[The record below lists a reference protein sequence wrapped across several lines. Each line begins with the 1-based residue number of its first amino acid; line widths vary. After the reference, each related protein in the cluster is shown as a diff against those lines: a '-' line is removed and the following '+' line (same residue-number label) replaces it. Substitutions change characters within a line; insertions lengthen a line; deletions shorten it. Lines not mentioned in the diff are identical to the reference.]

1 MKKILSILTGILM
14 AIFVGQLFAQVL
26 DVSPFIT
33 VGALIA
39 LGSIPLPFTGVLMFN
54 FADMTWADGE
64 ENMGGLQTIGYYA
77 LIADIDNFPE
87 LPDNPSTAAEEVT
100 LEASPGFT
108 FESGKNFFKL
118 YSTQETSEVV
128 DENQGEV
135 DGQSFVHKA
144 TIFFPGNKAEAFAFA
159 KHVNNSNMVF
169 IFLEADGTRRVIGS
183 RAFPAKCKPSFT
195 TGKAT
200 ADRKGM
206 TMEIQSYG
214 YTPAPFYEGVIRL
227 DGEAVS

>member
-1 MKKILSILTGILM
+1 MKNILNILTGLLLS
-14 AIFVGQLFAQVL
+14 IFTGVLFAHVL
-26 DVSPFIT
+26 DVSPFAT
-33 VGALIA
+33 VGTLLA
-39 LGSIPLPFTGVLMFN
+39 LGLIPMQAKGVMLFN
-54 FADMTWADGE
+54 WANLTWTDGT
-64 ENMGGLQTIGYYA
+64 ENMGGIQVIGYYA

-87 LPDNPSTAAEEVT
+87 LPTSPATAAEEVT

-108 FESGKNFFKL
+108 MLTDKYFYKI

-135 DGQSFVHKA
+135 DGQSFVNKA
-144 TIFFPGNKAEAFAFA
+144 TIFYPGTSAEALAFA
-159 KHVNNSNMVF
+159 KNVNNSNMVF
-169 IFLEADGTRRVIGS
+169 IFIESNGQRRVIGS

-206 TMEIQSYG
+206 TMEIMSYG
-214 YTPAPFYEGVIRL
+214 YTPAPLYTGVIRL
-227 DGEAVS
+227 DGEQVS

>member
-1 MKKILSILTGILM
+1 MKKTIIILTGLLM
-14 AIFVGQLFAQVL
+14 IIFSGNVFASVL
-26 DVSPFIT
+26 DVSPYIT
-33 VGALIA
+33 TGVLLGLALIPTPQ
-39 LGSIPLPFTGVLMFN
+39 GILMFN
-54 FADMTWADGE
+54 FANLTWSDGT
-64 ENMGGLQTIGYYA
+64 ENMGGIQTIGYYA
-77 LIADIDNFPE
+77 PVADIDNFPT
-87 LPDNPSTAAEEVT
+87 LPTNPGTAAEEVT

-108 FESGKNFFKL
+108 MLADKYFYKI

-144 TIFFPGNKAEAFAFA
+144 TIFYPGTSAEALAFA

-183 RAFPAKCKPSFT
+183 EAFPAKCKPSFT

-206 TMEIQSYG
+206 TMEISSYG

-227 DGEAVS
+227 NGAFAS

>member
-1 MKKILSILTGILM
+1 MKKIINFITFVLM
-14 AIFVGQLFAQVL
+14 AVVAGNLFASVL
-26 DVSPFIT
+26 DISPFIT
-33 VGALIA
+33 SGALLA
-39 LGSIPLPFTGVLMFN
+39 FGTIPLPSGILMFN
-54 FADMTWADGE
+54 FANLAWADGT

-77 LIADIDNFPE
+77 LIADIDNFPA
-87 LPDNPSTAAEEVT
+87 LPTNPTTAAEEVT

-108 FESGKNFFKL
+108 MLTGKYFHSI

-128 DENQGEV
+128 DESQGEL
-135 DGQSFVHKA
+135 DGQSFVQKA
-144 TIFFPGNKAEAFAFA
+144 TIFYPGNKAEALAFA
-159 KHVNNSNMVF
+159 KNVNNSNMVF
-169 IFLEADGTRRVIGS
+169 VFLESDGTRRVIGS

-214 YTPAPFYEGVIRL
+214 YTPAPLYTGVIRL
-227 DGEAVS
+227 ESSQVS